1 MNARA
6 IAICAAA
13 SLAAV
18 VAGIAPI
25 VFVSVTR
32 GNLSSLA
39 FGASIAVFAAG
50 CLLGVA
56 SWLSGLARTART
68 TDWDWFVAV
77 LALGPVGALAYGLR
91 RAD

>member
-13 SLAAV
+13 SLAAL
-18 VAGIAPI
+18 AGGIFPI
-25 VFVSVTR
+25 VLVSVTQ

-39 FGASIAVFAAG
+39 FGASIAVFAAV
-50 CLLGVA
+50 CLMGIA

-91 RAD
+91 RAA